1 MEIRLFGSVEATV
14 DGHPVVLGTREQR
27 AVLAMLALRT
37 NAPVST
43 DRLIEG
49 LWGDQPPPSAQQKV
63 QLYVSQ
69 LRELLEGDGAEI
81 LTRDRGYE
89 LRLPEDSVDALRF
102 ERLVATAGRRERTSN
117 GAAREALS
125 LWRGPPLADLAD
137 EPFAAAE
144 IRRLEELW
152 LRARELAVGSPD
164 EESPEAPSN
173 EAQSVTAT
181 FLFADI
187 EGSTRLLGEIG
198 RGAYGQVL
206 IDFYRL
212 MRAAVTEMN
221 GRQVGTQ
228 GDSLFIVF
236 RSAAD
241 AVAAAAAA
249 QRSLAAHSWPAG
261 TQMRVRMGIHTGE
274 ATLAAGDYFGLA
286 VHRAARICGAA
297 HGGQVLVSELAE
309 EDLPA
314 RLSRATSVYGG

>member
-14 DGHPVVLGTREQR
+14 EGHPVVLGAREQR

-37 NAPVST
+37 NAPVSA

-49 LWGDQPPPSAQQKV
+49 LWGDEPPPSAQQKV

-81 LTRDRGYE
+81 LTRERGYE
-89 LRLPEDSVDALRF
+89 LRLPEDSVDAVRF

-125 LWRGPPLADLAD
+125 LWRGPPLADVAD

-181 FLFADI
+181 FLFANI

-198 RGAYGQVL
+198 RGAHGQVL

-228 GDSLFIVF
+228 GDSLQPGPPFGICCSDRLWRWSTGG
-236 RSAAD
+236 RSSSVGRAS
-241 AVAAAAAA
+241 VA
-249 QRSLAAHSWPAG
+249 
-261 TQMRVRMGIHTGE
+261 
-274 ATLAAGDYFGLA
+274 
-286 VHRAARICGAA
+286 C
-297 HGGQVLVSELAE
+297 
-309 EDLPA
+309 
-314 RLSRATSVYGG
+314 